1 MEDGAFAFFTIL
13 LLEKRD
19 LVADSELYVFSDMT
33 MGLGKR
39 LNIEIIPDTIFY
51 TKTDIVTGLLTAG
64 SFGLVEKRESVI
76 MSEILM
82 VTSIIMP

>member
-1 MEDGAFAFFTIL
+1 MMEDPASIL
-13 LLEKRD
+13 RPLILTQERD
-19 LVADSELYVFSDMT
+19 LVADSEFYVFSDMT

-51 TKTDIVTGLLTAG
+51 TKTDVMTGFLTAG
-64 SFGLVEKRESVI
+64 SFGLVEERKSVI

-82 VTSIIMP
+82 VT

>member
-1 MEDGAFAFFTIL
+1 MYLLFPPPKKIRQSCGLEVFPPVLAIVEDGAFAFFAIL

-39 LNIEIIPDTIFY
+39 LNIEIIPDTIF
-51 TKTDIVTGLLTAG
+51 TP
-64 SFGLVEKRESVI
+64 KRI
-76 MSEILM
+76 
-82 VTSIIMP
+82 